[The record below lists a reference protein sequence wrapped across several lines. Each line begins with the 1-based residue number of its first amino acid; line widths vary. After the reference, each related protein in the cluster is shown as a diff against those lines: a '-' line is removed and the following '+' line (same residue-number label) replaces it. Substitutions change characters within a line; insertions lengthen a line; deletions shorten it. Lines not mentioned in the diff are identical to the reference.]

1 MARDHVVTL
10 ISTAY
15 RTDSLFQRI
24 PVEQRREVP
33 CQVGGIRQSEWF
45 SAGQKGLRPQMML
58 TVFDDDYLGETIAEV
73 DGVRYGV
80 YRTYPAKHDKT
91 ELYLE
96 KKGGV

>member
-10 ISTAY
+10 ISTTY
-15 RTDSLFQRI
+15 RTDSISQRI

-33 CQVGGIRQSEWF
+33 CQVDGIRQSEWY
-45 SAGQKGLRPQMML
+45 SAGKQGLKPQLMVM
-58 TVFDDDYLGETIAEV
+58 VFDDDYQGEIIAEV
-73 DGVRYGV
+73 DGVRYGI
-80 YRTYPAKHDKT
+80 YRTYPAKHGKT